1 MASANTESQV
11 HPWLAFPNP
20 LTLLPGLHAQ
30 PDPSKA
36 AISNAT
42 MSLWIPPSPLTG
54 MLSSLNQSP
63 THPSRPNL
71 NTFFFLL
78 AMASVQSHQPGGHVS
93 AVFLECHKVSVEK
106 GL

>member
-71 NTFFFLL
+71 NTFFF
-78 AMASVQSHQPGGHVS
+78 PFGHGQCPVTSAWRPCISCIFGVS
-93 AVFLECHKVSVEK
+93 QGEC
-106 GL
+106 